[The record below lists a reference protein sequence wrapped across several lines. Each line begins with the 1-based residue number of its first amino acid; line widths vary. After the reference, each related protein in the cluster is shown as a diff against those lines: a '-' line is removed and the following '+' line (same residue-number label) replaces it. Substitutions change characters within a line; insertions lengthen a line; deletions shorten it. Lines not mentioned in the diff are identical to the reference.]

1 MCGKF
6 STEPHASFLDLH
18 VGNFIMFSSLLVNRA
33 CEQNKMNKKGLK
45 KSVESS
51 HYEKKTMH
59 AWISNNF
66 WHPNELVF
74 EFYFSTVFLQV
85 YL

>member
-51 HYEKKTMH
+51 HYEKKNYARMD
-59 AWISNNF
+59 F
-66 WHPNELVF
+66 KQ
-74 EFYFSTVFLQV
+74 FLASK
-85 YL
+85 